1 MPVANP
7 MILSAEKNLFLIR
20 LRQAVR
26 RRLRSISEGF
36 GCTRQQNAALR
47 YKDSFKIK
55 RLQIFARNYLNCL
68 INVLKTIL
76 GGISGLSAE
85 VITQAG
91 YPLYSARTHSLP
103 LRGVASIQAAGERKN

>member
-1 MPVANP
+1 M
-7 MILSAEKNLFLIR
+7 
-20 LRQAVR
+20 
-26 RRLRSISEGF
+26 RSISEGF
-36 GCTRQQNAALR
+36 GYTRQLNAALR
-47 YKDSFKIK
+47 YEDSFKIK

-103 LRGVASIQAAGERKN
+103 LRGVAYPAAGERKELSAVVEPQASLTVNYG